1 MTFFTHGK
9 FPWIARALIGCWHC
23 LIACQ
28 GWDLQLYLGFG
39 DVRKLQKILFII
51 LQYFFINANMRS
63 QLVFQVEYLHCCF
76 YFISFMVNNI
86 VYREFLISGV
96 KKVHIQSITGYFY
109 GLLLVDLLH
118 VCAYLN
124 VILLAFPCLT
134 YPHETALIE
143 SANKIFT
150 TVGYPMLK
158 FIICKQQRLCFSS
171 VSVAV

>member
-96 KKVHIQSITGYFY
+96 KKSSHPVNNWLFLWPFISRY
-109 GLLLVDLLH
+109 
-118 VCAYLN
+118 
-124 VILLAFPCLT
+124 
-134 YPHETALIE
+134 
-143 SANKIFT
+143 T
-150 TVGYPMLK
+150 T
-158 FIICKQQRLCFSS
+158 RLCLFKCNSVGFSMS
-171 VSVAV
+171 DIPPWNSFDWVSQ